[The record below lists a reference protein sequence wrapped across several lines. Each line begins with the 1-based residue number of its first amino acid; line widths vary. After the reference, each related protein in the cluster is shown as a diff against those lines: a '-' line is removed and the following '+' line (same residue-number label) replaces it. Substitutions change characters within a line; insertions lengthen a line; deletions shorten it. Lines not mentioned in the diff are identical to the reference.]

1 MAKFVIVGDIQFR
14 GVNPIARKDNF
25 MDAIIEKIDEVHQI
39 AKQIGAAAILT
50 PGDLFDSPMVSYS
63 VLLKL
68 MAILQ
73 KAPCPWVTIPGNHD
87 LFGSNID
94 TYTRTPMAVLEQAG
108 VVQVLDGYRNNVI
121 DLSPS
126 ILGSIITTGRGFDWE
141 MDTHPGT
148 YAAPGQSDIHMTHG
162 MLVTTPLPYEIKHT
176 LIKDVQTEARVTI
189 CGHEH
194 LGFGIIKRDDGK
206 WFINPGAL
214 CRESASEAEIQ
225 RQVQVAILEIEK
237 NASTGVEGVI
247 KIKAELVPIT
257 CARPAEEVLS
267 REHIEAQTLRKERMD
282 YFLEL
287 LAWEGEGRFLEVRE
301 IIDCIVNHESL
312 PESVRQETLK
322 RIAAAREELAGKIL
336 TGRVGV

>member
-1 MAKFVIVGDIQFR
+1 VIVGDIQFR

-39 AKQIGAAAILT
+39 AKRIGAAAILT

-68 MAILQ
+68 MTILQ
-73 KAPCPWVTIPGNHD
+73 KAPCSWVTIPGNHD

-94 TYTRTPMAVLEQAG
+94 TYARTPMAVLEQAG
-108 VVQVLDGYRNNVI
+108 VICVLRDGQI
-121 DLSPS
+121 TDLSTGVS
-126 ILGSIITTGRGFDWE
+126 SSVITTGRGFDWE

-148 YAAPGQSDIHMTHG
+148 YAAPTNSDIHMVHG
-162 MLVTTPLPYEIKHT
+162 MLVTSPLPYEIKHT
-176 LIKDVQTEARVTI
+176 LIKDVKTTARVTI

-214 CRESASEAEIQ
+214 CRESASEAEMQ

-237 NASTGVEGVI
+237 NAPTMDEA
-247 KIKAELVPIT
+247 IKAELVPIT

-267 REHIEAQTLRKERMD
+267 REHIEAQALRKEKMD

-287 LAWEGEGRFLEVRE
+287 LGREGEGRFLEVRE
-301 IIDCIVNHESL
+301 IIESIAEHEAL
-312 PESVRQETLK
+312 PKAVRDEALR
-322 RIAAAREELAGKIL
+322 RISAAREELAGRR
-336 TGRVGV
+336 GM